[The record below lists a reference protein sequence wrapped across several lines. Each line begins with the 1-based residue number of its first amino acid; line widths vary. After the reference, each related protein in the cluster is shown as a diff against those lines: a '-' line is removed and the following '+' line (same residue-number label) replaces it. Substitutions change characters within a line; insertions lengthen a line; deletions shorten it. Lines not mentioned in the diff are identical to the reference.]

1 MHIFH
6 KWLKIKEND
15 KWLFERCGKC
25 GFERWVEKFL
35 GGYQP
40 RP

>member
-1 MHIFH
+1 
-6 KWLKIKEND
+6 
-15 KWLFERCGKC
+15 LFERCGKC